1 MNKQGEVIQVGAVRF
16 ERRLP
21 GDVERVWSHL
31 TDCEKLINWFGD
43 DGTIEPRE
51 GGAVWLMGGHIRG
64 VVTQWK
70 PHRRLAYTWNVFDP
84 GDTESQ
90 HPESYLSFELTAE
103 NGEVVLTLFHLP
115 IPERFDKQ
123 TRMGWHT
130 FLDMLEAAVN
140 GEAVK
145 DRDEYA
151 TRNAAL
157 YDVDLTNLER

>member
-51 GGAVWLMGGHIRG
+51 GGAV
-64 VVTQWK
+64 
-70 PHRRLAYTWNVFDP
+70 
-84 GDTESQ
+84 
-90 HPESYLSFELTAE
+90 
-103 NGEVVLTLFHLP
+103 
-115 IPERFDKQ
+115 
-123 TRMGWHT
+123 
-130 FLDMLEAAVN
+130 
-140 GEAVK
+140 K
-145 DRDEYA
+145 DRGEYV

-157 YDVDLTNLER
+157 YGVDLNHLER

>member
-16 ERRLP
+16 ECRLP

-90 HPESYLSFELTAE
+90 HPESYLSFELTE
-103 NGEVVLTLFHLP
+103 ESGEVVLTLFHLP

-123 TRMGWHT
+123 TCVGWHT

-140 GEAVK
+140 GEVVK
-145 DRDEYA
+145 DRHEYA

-157 YDVDLTNLER
+157 YNVDLNNLER